1 MNLDPKLGSV
11 DRIGSLVIG
20 IGVVAYALLG
30 GLDQTSTRLFAIAFG
45 LALVVGGVG
54 GT

>member
-1 MNLDPKLGSV
+1 MNLDPQLGGV

-20 IGVVAYALLG
+20 IGMVSYALLG
-30 GLDQTSTRLFAIAFG
+30 GLDQTWVRVLAIALG
-45 LALVVGGVG
+45 VALVVGGVG